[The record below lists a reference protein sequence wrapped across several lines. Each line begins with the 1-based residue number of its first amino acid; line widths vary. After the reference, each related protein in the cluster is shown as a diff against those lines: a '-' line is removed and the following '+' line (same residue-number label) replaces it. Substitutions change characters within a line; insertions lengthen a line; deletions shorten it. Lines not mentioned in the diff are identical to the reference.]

1 MDNFKFKNP
10 KLEYLVDKGMFRL
23 LEDYV
28 TPECT
33 VPKGFVTN
41 GASTGRFLQTLFP
54 SYYTYFPA
62 AIVHDYMY
70 ASGIVPK
77 EEADRIFRY
86 NIEIRL
92 KMSAKY
98 YIPMYYAVRWFGGSH
113 YKQK

>member
-1 MDNFKFKNP
+1 MDQFQFKNP
-10 KLEYLVDKGMFRL
+10 KLEFIVETGKFRL

-41 GASTGRFLQTLFP
+41 GASSGRVLQTFFP
-54 SYYTYFPA
+54 SYHKYFPA

-70 ASGIVPK
+70 ATGIVSK
-77 EEADRIFRY
+77 EEADKLFKY
-86 NIEIRL
+86 NIEVRL

-98 YIPMYYAVRWFGGSH
+98 YVPMYYAVKLFGKSH